1 VARPT
6 LECHPAQLN
15 QVFMH
20 LIANACDAIT
30 YRKQQSSHFKGQV
43 TASCRVNE
51 NIIEIS
57 IRDNGGGMSE
67 QTKNKLFEPF
77 YTTKET
83 GKGTGLGLSTSFGII
98 KRHNG
103 TLSVESE
110 LGSGSVFCIRLP
122 SDSASLK
129 TI

>member
-1 VARPT
+1 T
-6 LECHPAQLN
+6 
-15 QVFMH
+15 
-20 LIANACDAIT
+20 AIC
-30 YRKQQSSHFKGQV
+30 QI
-43 TASCRVNE
+43 NE
-51 NIIEIS
+51 NTIEIS
-57 IRDNGGGMSE
+57 ISDNGGGMSE

-110 LGSGSVFCIRLP
+110 LGSGSVFYIRLP
-122 SDSASLK
+122 S
-129 TI
+129 